1 MVYYNACNP
10 RNEVDTEGSET
21 NIILDYIT
29 NFRLA
34 RTTWL
39 KKNKMYLRLVVL
51 QRHRSF
57 VKFKPSLSLNRPL
70 SLLLFTKAYRV
81 LHKTQWCHTTSS
93 VFVLCEFHRL
103 HMSVLF

>member
-21 NIILDYIT
+21 TIILDYIT

-34 RTTWL
+34 HTTWL

-51 QRHRSF
+51 QR
-57 VKFKPSLSLNRPL
+57 L
-70 SLLLFTKAYRV
+70 V
-81 LHKTQWCHTTSS
+81 LHGYRYSQYLRLYTGGLLSS
-93 VFVLCEFHRL
+93 KPA
-103 HMSVLF
+103 